1 MALSERYRLWRKR
14 EDGSDFMVCAMFTPD
29 YRHFAERLLKSLN
42 RYSISHALYEVPQIY
57 HSISPK
63 GGTDP
68 EFSKPHF
75 IRNLLRQFERP
86 ILYSDADLIFRK
98 EPELLTRL
106 CAEGCDFATYN
117 WLADPM
123 NDAWRPEPGCRLWKF
138 YFRVDLMSDTQLM
151 ASGGVQLWSGT
162 PAAFRLL
169 DGWEQSL
176 QRHPQTEDDHCLD
189 FAYNLSDHTGLMP
202 AWLTKEYVRL
212 PFWIYAD
219 PVIDHPEFPTPIT
232 GYFRP
237 LGSGRFV
244 HAELKRA
251 KKTEPF
257 PRDATVDA
265 EASQLLMPDEEGRLV
280 PSGPLPRP
288 LYLPH
293 V

>member
-1 MALSERYRLWRKR
+1 MLSRRYKLWRKR
-14 EDGSDFMVCAMFTPD
+14 EDGTDFMVCAMFTPD
-29 YRHFAERLLKSLN
+29 YQHFAERLLVSLN
-42 RYSISHALYEVPQIY
+42 RFSISHALYEVPQIY

-63 GGTDP
+63 GGDDP

-75 IRNLLRQFERP
+75 IRNLLEQFRRP

-106 CAEGCDFATYN
+106 CAQGCDFVTYN

-123 NDAWRPEPGCRLWKF
+123 NDAWRPEPDPRHWKF
-138 YFRVDLMSDTQLM
+138 YFRVDLTSPTQLM
-151 ASGGVQLWSGT
+151 ASGGVQMWQGT
-162 PAAFRLL
+162 PAAFALL

-176 QRHPQTEDDHCLD
+176 RRHPRTEDDHCLD
-189 FAYNLSDHTGLMP
+189 FAYNLSDHSGLKP

-237 LGSGRFV
+237 LHSRRFV
-244 HAELKRA
+244 HAELVRTQKA
-251 KKTEPF
+251 QPF
-257 PRDATVDA
+257 PREATLDV
-265 EASQLLMPDEEGRLV
+265 EAGQLLMPGADGGTF
-280 PSGPLPRP
+280 PAGPLPMPVFIPRS
-288 LYLPH
+288 
-293 V
+293 

>member
-123 NDAWRPEPGCRLWKF
+123 NDAWRPEPGWRLWKF

-189 FAYNLSDHTGLMP
+189 FAYNLSDH
-202 AWLTKEYVRL
+202 
-212 PFWIYAD
+212 
-219 PVIDHPEFPTPIT
+219 
-232 GYFRP
+232 RP
-237 LGSGRFV
+237 
-244 HAELKRA
+244 HA
-251 KKTEPF
+251 
-257 PRDATVDA
+257 
-265 EASQLLMPDEEGRLV
+265 RLV
-280 PSGPLPRP
+280 DQGICAPAILDLCRSGDRPSGISH
-288 LYLPH
+288 PH
-293 V
+293 HWIFSAVGQQALCPCRTQACQEDAAISTRRHRRCGSKPTSDAG